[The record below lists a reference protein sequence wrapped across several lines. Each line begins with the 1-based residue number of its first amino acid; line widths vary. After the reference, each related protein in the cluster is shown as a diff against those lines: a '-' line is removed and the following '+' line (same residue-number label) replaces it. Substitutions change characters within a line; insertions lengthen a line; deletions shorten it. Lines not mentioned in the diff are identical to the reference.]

1 MLFQLIK
8 ELSIN
13 LKNEISN
20 ISSSKFI
27 RSVVTVASG
36 AALAQLISI
45 IFSPMITR
53 IYGPEAF
60 GILGVFTSILSI
72 LSPVAALTYPT
83 AIVLPKHD
91 SEAKG
96 LVNLSFYIS
105 LFFSIGTFI
114 FMYIFKE
121 QLVALLQIQEISDYV
136 FLIPVSMF
144 FLSVFQI
151 FQQWHIRKNNFK
163 LKATVT
169 TLSTL
174 LLHIFKVVVGLLFT
188 SASTL
193 IIITVL
199 GYGFQSILFLIGG
212 GATVSS
218 IIYILGFKKQEA
230 SSLLIKYKDFPIF
243 RAPQVLFNGVSESLP
258 TLMLASLFGPAAV
271 GFYSLGKKL
280 LQVPTQVI
288 GNSIGDVFYPRISEA
303 FNNGKKIYK
312 ILFKANLILSIIGI
326 LPFGFIIIFGPIL
339 FSLFF
344 GSEWA
349 VAGEYARWMSL
360 WMYFVFITRPSVK
373 VLPVIKAQKFHLNF
387 TIITIIGRA
396 LTLYIGGYIFKN
408 EIIAIALFSVFGS
421 IMYLSLA
428 IITIIKSKNIQ
439 NNRKL

>member
-199 GYGFQSILFLIGG
+199 GYGFQSILFLIG
-212 GATVSS
+212 V
-218 IIYILGFKKQEA
+218 E
-230 SSLLIKYKDFPIF
+230 LLY
-243 RAPQVLFNGVSESLP
+243 
-258 TLMLASLFGPAAV
+258 
-271 GFYSLGKKL
+271 
-280 LQVPTQVI
+280 
-288 GNSIGDVFYPRISEA
+288 
-303 FNNGKKIYK
+303 
-312 ILFKANLILSIIGI
+312 
-326 LPFGFIIIFGPIL
+326 
-339 FSLFF
+339 
-344 GSEWA
+344 
-349 VAGEYARWMSL
+349 
-360 WMYFVFITRPSVK
+360 
-373 VLPVIKAQKFHLNF
+373 HL
-387 TIITIIGRA
+387 
-396 LTLYIGGYIFKN
+396 LYIF
-408 EIIAIALFSVFGS
+408 LD
-421 IMYLSLA
+421 LR
-428 IITIIKSKNIQ
+428 
-439 NNRKL
+439 NRKLQVY